1 MKYFKLLILI
11 LTIGI
16 IQSCIENDII
26 DDKIEEKLSINN
38 EIEKLTLNTTHQYT
52 TKYTNNVGEVTIP
65 SVTWTSSNPT
75 ILSVSN
81 TGLITG
87 LTEGESTI
95 SAKVTT
101 SEGKVVMTENKVTV
115 TTEIIDNG
123 SLKEKSG
130 VIRTTSSYALKGN
143 FTIKEIANTNDL
155 ELSIDATYQASSSL
169 PGLYLYL
176 TNNPN
181 TVSGAK
187 EIAKVN
193 VFNGAHTYIIRDTKI
208 NDFNHLLYWCK
219 PFSVKVGD
227 GEIK

>member
-1 MKYFKLLILI
+1 MKHLKLLILI
-11 LTIGI
+11 LVIGTL
-16 IQSCIENDII
+16 QSCIENDII

-38 EIEKLTLNTTHQYT
+38 TIEKLTKNTTHQYS
-52 TKYTNNVGEVTIP
+52 TKYTNNIGEITTP
-65 SVTWTSSNPT
+65 SITWSSSNPT
-75 ILSVSN
+75 IISVSN

-87 LTEGESTI
+87 LTEGESII

-101 SEGKVVMTENKVTV
+101 SEGKIVSAENTVTI

-130 VIRTTSSYALKGN
+130 TIRTTSSYVLKGN

-155 ELSIDATYQASSSL
+155 ELSIDASYEASSSL

-187 EIAKVN
+187 EISKVN
-193 VFNGAHTYIIRDTKI
+193 VYNGDHIYIIRDTNI

>member
-1 MKYFKLLILI
+1 MKYFKLLVLT
-11 LTIGI
+11 LTIGTL
-16 IQSCIENDII
+16 QSCIENDII

-38 EIEKLTLNTTHQYT
+38 EVEKLTLHTTHQYT
-52 TKYTNNVGEVTIP
+52 TKYTNNVGEVSTP
-65 SVTWTSSNPT
+65 NVTWSSSNPT
-75 ILSVSN
+75 IISVSN
-81 TGLITG
+81 DGIITG
-87 LTEGESTI
+87 LTVGQSVIT
-95 SAKVTT
+95 AKVTT
-101 SEGKVVMTENKVTV
+101 TEGKVVMTENSVTV
-115 TTEIIDNG
+115 TTEVIDNG

-130 VIRTTSSYALKGN
+130 TIRTTSSYALKGN
-143 FTIKEIANTNDL
+143 FIIKEIANTNDL
-155 ELSIDATYQASSSL
+155 ELSIDASYQASSSL

-193 VFNGAHTYIIRDTKI
+193 VYNGAHTYIIRDTNI